1 MKRHMSPTY
10 ILSANNHG
18 YKDTTIGDKLFL
30 GKETYITNIRLVKLS
45 NISCKSLPFVACS
58 YCGDKQGLQI
68 YLAPLPLSSEWLI
81 THSFLIMVLTQGC
94 AKGEELYNTHLNHLE
109 APPPPLSNPK
119 FPKTLVGLKGECI

>member
-45 NISCKSLPFVACS
+45 NINYRSMPLVDCS
-58 YCGDKQGLQI
+58 YLR
-68 YLAPLPLSSEWLI
+68 
-81 THSFLIMVLTQGC
+81 
-94 AKGEELYNTHLNHLE
+94 
-109 APPPPLSNPK
+109 
-119 FPKTLVGLKGECI
+119 